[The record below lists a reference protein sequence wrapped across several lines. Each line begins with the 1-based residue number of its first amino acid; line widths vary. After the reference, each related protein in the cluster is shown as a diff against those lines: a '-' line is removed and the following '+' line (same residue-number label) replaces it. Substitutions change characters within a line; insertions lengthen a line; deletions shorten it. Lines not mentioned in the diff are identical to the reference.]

1 MSVLLDRLVAMRVE
15 VIDTMTAAVEAD
27 EDWHSW
33 LPLLAQVE
41 IAVRAVRIV
50 DQETAQ

>member
-1 MSVLLDRLVAMRVE
+1 MSVLLERLVAMRAE
-15 VIDTMTAAVEAD
+15 VVGTMAGALEA
-27 EDWHSW
+27 EESWSEW